1 MDFLASL
8 PTWALMGIIG
18 ALAGL
23 IGGLIAW
30 SLQGRFRDGSR
41 MPQLIT
47 FAAIG
52 LGVALGTTVIVPAI
66 ADSAAAQCRE
76 AETGAAQ
83 VNRDMAGDRIDD
95 VTTIGQLTVD
105 CGTKT
110 IVYAMNVSIVAA
122 EVTEAGMEAVRQ
134 NFNSVQCTNTMWRDY
149 ISGGWTISSLYTFS
163 DGTTRTVVA
172 DCSPPAVTPPTTTIP
187 TIVVK

>member
-8 PTWALMGIIG
+8 PTWLVMGIVG
-18 ALAGL
+18 AVAGL

-30 SLQGRFRDGSR
+30 SLQHRFKDGSR

-52 LGVALGTTVIVPAI
+52 LGVALGITVLVPAI

-76 AETGAAQ
+76 AEAGAVE

-105 CGTKT
+105 CDTKS
-110 IVYAMNVSIVAA
+110 IVYAMNVSINAA
-122 EVTEAGMEAVRQ
+122 EVTEAGMEAVRH
-134 NFNSVQCTNTMWRDY
+134 NFNSVQCNNAMWRDY
-149 ISGGWTISSLYTFS
+149 INGGWTISSLYTFG
-163 DGTTRTVVA
+163 DGTIRTVVA
-172 DCSPPAVTPPTTTIP
+172 DCSPPAATPLATSP
-187 TIVVK
+187 VVK

>member
-8 PTWALMGIIG
+8 PTWAIMGIVG
-18 ALAGL
+18 AFAGL

-30 SLQGRFRDGSR
+30 SLQGRFKDGSR

-76 AETGAAQ
+76 AEAGAAQ

-105 CGTKT
+105 CDTKT
-110 IVYAMNVSIVAA
+110 IVYAMNVSINAA
-122 EVTEAGMEAVRQ
+122 GVTEAGMEAVRQ

-149 ISGGWTISSLYTFS
+149 LDGGWTISSVYTFS

-172 DCSPPAVTPPTTTIP
+172 DCSPPAITPPATTIP
-187 TIVVK
+187 APVVK